1 MTDPTLQDELIQLRQ
16 QLGLSRHAMA
26 ELLYTH
32 QQTYRGWEEGA
43 KPHKAAQDRIRRFV
57 DSANN
62 QLDQLVPQGVSIKNL
77 IPLNIAAAVLGVPV
91 ESLFRAYRKELF
103 PGVDLGILGV
113 WVDNNAT
120 ALDKILDAV
129 TE

>member
-1 MTDPTLQDELIQLRQ
+1 MTQPTLQDELAQLRER
-16 QLGLSRHAMA
+16 LGLTRHAMA

-43 KPHKAAQDRIRRFV
+43 KPHKAAQERIRRFL

-62 QLDQLVPQGVSIKNL
+62 QLATLHGIGMEIEKL
-77 IPLNIAAAVLGVPV
+77 LPLNMAAALLGVPV
-91 ESLFRAYRKELF
+91 ESLFRAYRDDLF
-103 PGVDLGILGV
+103 HGVDLGILGV
-113 WVDNNAT
+113 WVDNSARGL
-120 ALDKILDAV
+120 AEILDAV